1 MLLLTIVA
9 SGIHFVETN
18 LQVLFIGEPED
29 CCKTW
34 VRCKNP
40 MSDKDS
46 NTTGITIYF
55 LLCGDFLVNIRKTVN
70 KSYRIQVF
78 GEGCV

>member
-29 CCKTW
+29 CCNTW
-34 VRCKNP
+34 VRCK
-40 MSDKDS
+40 
-46 NTTGITIYF
+46 T
-55 LLCGDFLVNIRKTVN
+55 LCETKIVIPDFFFFFFGPHKEN
-70 KSYRIQVF
+70 SYAF